1 MTVER
6 MCAVCRKRRP
16 KQELLR
22 ITKSAKGVLRI
33 DHSGKLPGRGMY
45 ICRDSECLKN
55 AEKRR
60 VIERNLKTAG
70 GGIYGEIKMYGE
82 DMSYDGR

>member
-16 KQELLR
+16 KKELLR
-22 ITKSAKGVLRI
+22 IAKGADGVLRL
-33 DHSGKLPGRGMY
+33 DQSGKLPGRGMY
-45 ICRDSECLKN
+45 ICRDSACLKN

-60 VIERNLKTAG
+60 VIERSLKTAG
-70 GGIYGEIKMYGE
+70 GNIYDEIKAYGE
-82 DMSYDGR
+82 DMSHD

>member
-16 KQELLR
+16 KRELLR
-22 ITKSAKGVLRI
+22 IAKSADAVLRV
-33 DHSGKLPGRGMY
+33 DYSGKLPGRGMY
-45 ICRDSECLKN
+45 ICRDSACIKN

-70 GGIYGEIKMYGE
+70 GGIYGEIQACGE